1 MIPLNL
7 TGKQLLCIGI
17 AVLILFGLVAGAVY
31 YHNAQEAR
39 YQQAVLLTQEALKNI
54 NNLQNQVHMNQQNAQ
69 VLQDKLNQVEAGKI
83 QPVTNYYVAAPTVP
97 DAAKKVQDQIKNND
111 SALPPQALEKTD
123 RTVVTPNEEL
133 QKVDVYKLNLYR
145 NWYVGAGVGLHKGDF
160 YIPIAAQRNF
170 SKDAAI
176 EAQAHINP
184 ADIKDINGG
193 QVMYKRAVNKLFFGV
208 F

>member
-1 MIPLNL
+1 MTPLNL

-17 AVLILFGLVAGAVY
+17 VVLLLCVIVAGAVY

-39 YQQAVLLTQEALKNI
+39 YQQAILLTQDALKNI
-54 NNLQNQVHMNQQNAQ
+54 NVLQNQVHMNQQNALA
-69 VLQDKLNQVEAGKI
+69 LQDKLSQVEADKI

-97 DAAKKVQDQIKNND
+97 DAAKKVQEQIKNND
-111 SALPPQALEKTD
+111 PSIPPQALEKTD
-123 RTVVTPNEEL
+123 RTVVTPNEEK
-133 QKVDVYKLNLYR
+133 QKVDVHKINLYR
-145 NWYVGAGVGLHKGDF
+145 NWYVGAGVGWHKGDF
-160 YIPIAAQRNF
+160 YIPVAAQRNF

-176 EAQAHINP
+176 EAQAHVNP